1 MRQIVFWIFWI
12 FLSFLSEN
20 LLSQSS
26 YLFSPAGYDRP
37 ILELEQDFKYVDMDT
52 YIYFVESESDLS
64 SEEIFQ
70 SHKYTKPLR
79 TSEKAPNFGYS
90 ENTYFGYFRVVDSR
104 AIQEKM
110 FLTLDYPM
118 LDDLSLICFNEK
130 GEKVLSQ
137 ETGDHIPYEN
147 WPVKYRN
154 PTFYLDVEFREC
166 IFKGNSSSS
175 LQFHFE
181 LYSQDAFHD
190 TRVEDTVPQAIYFGA
205 IFAMI
210 LYNALMSIPVRQYI
224 YFIYTGFLISFSLF
238 QLTISGLGYVLFFHY
253 FPTILVDTVI
263 ILCIYMINVTSLSF
277 FSKLLELKKYSIKLH
292 KYAIYLIYANTSILP
307 VYFIVPY
314 SIGIRIVSFFITI
327 SWLYIIGVSLML
339 AIQKNTMA
347 ILYLFAWILFL
358 LGSIAF
364 LLMTRG
370 ILERNFITVYSG
382 QIGSIVLFL
391 FFSFAMGYQWNLLE
405 KKIASD
411 LRHVVQEKTNL
422 LWEEHERAEKQN
434 ELMAQ
439 LEQEKENAKNAYFQL
454 EASQKQLVQ
463 SDKMITLG
471 TMVAGIAHEIN
482 TPLGAIKANGENIT
496 YSLDELRKYLDP
508 REYELN
514 TEDFLVIQ
522 NILHEIPQ
530 SPPALATK
538 ESRALR
544 KSLISLIESKN
555 YSQPDLIAENLME
568 LGFGMDI
575 PLLENFMKSP
585 KFEIILK
592 LVSQIHGIRR
602 KSRVIEESAAR
613 VSKIVKSLKS
623 FIHFQEKEEMI
634 PFNLVDGME
643 TVLTI
648 LQNKTREGV
657 DILKNYQEIPSI
669 YCYPDDLNQVWT
681 NLIHNSIQAMKGK
694 GNIQISIKLTQEIGS
709 PEIDRRDPNYTGDY
723 IEVSIEDN
731 GPGIPPDIRQKIF
744 EAFFTTKPAGEGS
757 GLGLHIIGK
766 ILDKHKGLLELES
779 QVGKTKF
786 TVKLPAI
793 TEIAPKS
800 EIL

>member
-1 MRQIVFWIFWI
+1 MQILFRILGLVLW
-12 FLSFLSEN
+12 FLPASLFP
-20 LLSQSS
+20 QSS

-37 ILELEQDFKYVDMDT
+37 ILEIDDSFKSIDMDT
-52 YIYFVESESDLS
+52 FIYFVESESDLS

-90 ENTYFGYFRVVDSR
+90 ENTYFGYFRIVDSR
-104 AIQEKM
+104 KVRDEIY
-110 FLTLDYPM
+110 LSLDYPM
-118 LDDLSLICFNEK
+118 LDDLSLLCFNER
-130 GEKVLSQ
+130 GEKVLNQ

-154 PTFYLDVEFREC
+154 PTFFLDTEFREC
-166 IFKGNSSSS
+166 IFKGKSTSS

-181 LYSQDAFHD
+181 LYSLNTFHD
-190 TRVEDTVPQAIYFGA
+190 TRVEDTVPQALYFGA

-210 LYNALMSIPVRQYI
+210 LYNALMSIPVKQYI

-238 QLTISGLGYVLFFHY
+238 QLTISGLGYVLFFHL

-263 ILCIYMINVTSLSF
+263 IVSLYLINITSLLF
-277 FSKLLELKKYSIKLH
+277 FLKLLEIKKYSINLH
-292 KYAIYLIYANTSILP
+292 KYAIYSIWVNTLVLP
-307 VYFIVPY
+307 AYFIFPY
-314 SIGIRIVSFFITI
+314 SIGIRIVSLLILITWI
-327 SWLYIIGVSLML
+327 YIIIVSLIL
-339 AIQKNTMA
+339 AIQRNTMA
-347 ILYLFAWILFL
+347 ILYLGAWILFL

-405 KKIASD
+405 KKIAAD

-434 ELMAQ
+434 ELMMQ
-439 LEQEKENAKNAYFQL
+439 IEREKENAKNAYFQL

-508 REYELN
+508 SLYLLN
-514 TEDFLVIQ
+514 PEDLALAQ
-522 NILHEIPQ
+522 KMLQDIPQ
-530 SPPALATK
+530 NPPVQNTK
-538 ESRALR
+538 ESRVLR
-544 KSLISLIESKN
+544 KNLISLLESKK
-555 YSQPDLIAENLME
+555 YSEPDLKAETILE
-568 LGFGMDI
+568 LGFGEN
-575 PLLENFMKSP
+575 LEILEKYMESS
-585 KFEIILK
+585 KFETILGI
-592 LVSQIHGIRR
+592 VSQIHGIRK
-602 KSRVIEESAAR
+602 KSRVIEDSAAR

-623 FIHFQEKEEMI
+623 FIHFQEKEEKLH
-634 PFNLVDGME
+634 FNLVEGME

-648 LQNKTREGV
+648 LHNTTREG
-657 DILKNYQEIPSI
+657 IEIRKNYEEIPHI
-669 YCYPDDLNQVWT
+669 YCYPDELNQIWT
-681 NLIHNSIQAMKGK
+681 NLIHNSIQAMNGQ
-694 GNIQISIKLTQEIGS
+694 GILQIFINLTQVITS
-709 PEIDRRDPNYTGDY
+709 PDIDKRDPEFSGSY
-723 IEVSIEDN
+723 IAVSIEDN
-731 GPGIPPDIRQKIF
+731 GPGIPPEIRQKIF
-744 EAFFTTKPAGEGS
+744 DAFFTTKPAGEGS
-757 GLGLHIIGK
+757 GLGLHIIGN
-766 ILDKHKGLLELES
+766 ILEKHRGVLELDTEP
-779 QVGKTKF
+779 GRTRF
-786 TVKLPAI
+786 TIKIPAI
-793 TEIAPKS
+793 TSLSGSTET
-800 EIL
+800 L